1 MIAAHHDRATIAVLW
16 RRDLL
21 LFVRQR
27 SRAIGAVLTT
37 IVLWLVIGAGI
48 APSFAAPVR
57 GVGYVEY
64 FFPGAILLLMLQ
76 VSIGATMSVIEDRGQ
91 GFLQGVLVAPGSR
104 AAVALGKIAGS
115 TTLGLIHAALFLT
128 LAPLAGFPLARIGW
142 PSLVLALSLAGVCL
156 GATGFILAWVLESVQ
171 GYHVMMNLVLFPLWL
186 LSGAMFPAHDLPP
199 ALAVLVRANP
209 LSYALAAVRRALYGG
224 ALPDGL
230 GLGPGGSSA
239 AAELGIVLAAA
250 LAVTIAACR
259 IARRPPVAP

>member
-1 MIAAHHDRATIAVLW
+1 MIGARHDRATIAVLW

-37 IVLWLVIGAGI
+37 VVLWLVIGAGI
-48 APSFAAPVR
+48 APSFAAPVP

-64 FFPGAILLLMLQ
+64 FFPGVILLLMLQ
-76 VSIGATMSVIEDRGQ
+76 VSIGATISVIEDRGQ

-104 AAVALGKIAGS
+104 ASVALGKIAGS

-128 LAPLAGFPLARIGW
+128 LAPLAGFPLAGIGW
-142 PSLVLALSLAGVCL
+142 PALALTLALSGVCL
-156 GATGFILAWVLESVQ
+156 GATGFVLAWVLDSVQ
-171 GYHVMMNLVLFPLWL
+171 GYHVVMNLVLFPLWL
-186 LSGAMFPAHDLPP
+186 LSGAMFPAHDLPK

-224 ALPDGL
+224 QLPDGL
-230 GLGPGGSSA
+230 GLGGSSA
-239 AAELGIVLAAA
+239 PAELAIVLAAA
-250 LAVTIAACR
+250 LVVTAGACR
-259 IARRPPVAP
+259 IARRPPLLP